1 MFPVFHGHQR
11 GRVCFTRPCVVRL
24 GTWPVLCR
32 DLAEVTREKWEVS
45 MGFRWE
51 SYDVDVDWNM
61 ISMFVLSY
69 DVDWG
74 L

>member
-1 MFPVFHGHQR
+1 MSHKQINLFSEKGILLDN
-11 GRVCFTRPCVVRL
+11 CL